1 MTSFVSKVVGSLV
14 FAACLGASLPA
25 TAMDPA
31 EDEAIVTQK
40 LTSPSA
46 VIWTRQ
52 FGTSDV
58 DWAAGVATGPAG
70 NVLIAGI
77 EGEFSVGG
85 TGNLFVAKHD
95 GRSGA
100 RFWKRRFSDFPRWPL
115 VNGIATD
122 ARGNVLIAGEAWDG
136 LNDAFVAKY
145 TISGRLLWKRYLGRS
160 ADYDAANGVAT
171 DTDGN
176 VLIAG
181 NTSGSLGGHN
191 QGSDDAFVAKYSASG
206 DLLWKRQ
213 IGSHNRDNARGV
225 ATDAH
230 GNVLIAGNTSGSLG
244 GHNQGSD
251 DAFVAKYSASGDL
264 LWTRQISS
272 PQRDGANGVATDTY
286 GNVLIAGQTG
296 GSLGGDNQ
304 GLDDAF
310 VAKYGPSGL
319 LVWKRQIG
327 SPRHDGANG
336 IATDT
341 DGNVLIA
348 GQTGGSLGG
357 HNQGSDDAFVAKYS
371 APGNLVW
378 TRQIGSPQDDGAT
391 GVATDAHGNVLI
403 AGQSDSDAFVTKLRP

>member
-206 DLLWKRQ
+206 DLLW
-213 IGSHNRDNARGV
+213 
-225 ATDAH
+225 
-230 GNVLIAGNTSGSLG
+230 
-244 GHNQGSD
+244 
-251 DAFVAKYSASGDL
+251 
-264 LWTRQISS
+264 TRQISS